1 MPIDIQERLKRA
13 QQQAAANDRA
23 NVDAARNIT
32 PGLRVS
38 GSNRVAPVQQQQ
50 QNDYSGL
57 GGFIRGVGDSATEG
71 IRSSNAGLAAWLA
84 DAGDWLAE
92 HTGGLIDPGANIS
105 LVDTD
110 PQAAAAAA
118 RAATSAIRETAA
130 ETEKDRE
137 YWRQQG
143 QEAKDYLGERQEEID
158 TGEDVE
164 ILTQEGVDAQQR
176 AAEVREAAL
185 KDRGFVGKVLFD
197 ASTAGA
203 QWIYDALLGAI
214 IPGGALASAGIRGAG
229 SGMLESRLAGANLGQ
244 QLLYGIGTGG
254 IEVLTEKISNISN
267 TLTRVFGKGFS
278 DGVVNRLINRLTTNE
293 TGRSVLRTLAS
304 AGGEGVEEMASDV
317 VNPFLQLIYDGDALD
332 QMGTWDYWGDVLYD
346 GLVGSVFGGVVQGAE
361 TGVNRL
367 RGNRGG
373 NTAQTSTGTDAVT
386 AQTDASSAQNQAG
399 VDTQSATEATTT
411 QPGTQQAATNAA
423 PQTTAQAQV
432 AQLLSQP
439 VTNNV
444 ANRILETPE
453 LLSAFEAQTGVTLEG
468 TKAERRA
475 TIKSV
480 AAQIQAQNTVQE
492 QTTGHTVNET
502 VQEAQPQTQA
512 AEQELAGSDAFL
524 RDVAEYTGQPVLQNA
539 NANGVQATDSL
550 GAAPAGFD
558 TFSAALER
566 YGEMPERGT
575 GAREMSIPRAM
586 NDSTVVPRTVQ
597 TFANAGATPEST
609 YTEITRLLEEG
620 GFDHAVITDQA
631 SLARAE
637 ETITREG
644 FNRALTDWTATVRS
658 GKVSKDTTTLGLTL
672 YNNAINAGDTQTGIQ
687 ILVDIVDNAR
697 TAAQATQA
705 LNILN
710 KLTPEGRL
718 YGIQRS
724 IASLQADIQ
733 RRFGDKAP
741 NIKIDEALA
750 SEYLNAPDED
760 ARLAALDNIYKDV
773 ARQVP
778 SDWYDKFNA
787 WRYFAMLANPRTH
800 VRNFA
805 GNAFMRVISGLR
817 DRLSGAMQ
825 SAFVRDRNQRTRS
838 NISRA
843 FNAEDAARYNVAY
856 DEYKR
861 VSAMIADAG
870 KYSNELNQIR
880 KHMQPI
886 KGVLGKLANAN
897 SKLLEW
903 GDMVFSR
910 GAYARSLAQFLK
922 ARGITAEQYVN
933 NSISQEVKAEA
944 QAFAIQ
950 EAQRATF
957 RDFNAFSN
965 LIQQIARAGGNTGAG
980 RVWQTVVGSVLPF
993 TRTPANIVVRGV
1005 ADYSPIGIM
1014 RGVGNLLTSV
1024 RKGNMT
1030 AGEAIDK
1037 IASGLTGTGLMAL
1050 GALLSKLGLVSGG
1063 EGGDEQEQAYN
1074 ELTGFQPYALQVDG
1088 KSYTLDWLAP
1098 AALPFF
1104 TGVEIQKLF
1113 QNSGAD
1119 DGDLLQALGSITQ
1132 PMLEMSMLSGVN
1144 DLLDSVSYAHYNGTD
1159 PIWAALASST
1169 TSYISQYFPSV
1180 FGAAERTLE
1189 DIRYSTY
1196 TDPNSSI
1203 PDDFQYA
1210 ISQALN
1216 RFPGEYNQV
1225 PYIDAWGNTES
1236 SGSTAERFLE
1246 NFLSPGYYS
1255 DNNASW
1261 LENELLRLYE
1271 ATGESVVP
1279 ERTTMSTK
1287 VDGER
1292 LTPKD
1297 YQEYAETLGQTQYE
1311 LLQDLMSYAYYG
1323 QMSDEER
1330 AEAVKDIYEYA
1341 KYTAADT
1348 IGREYNSSMSA
1359 HAKEAEQQGI
1369 DALQYIM
1376 IYNAMGD
1383 FTSDKDENGDT
1394 ISGSKKNKIVEYIN
1408 SQDLTQTQKDWL
1420 YLVDRGYSQ
1429 SGLADTPWH

>member
-38 GSNRVAPVQQQQ
+38 GSNSIAPIQAQQ

-57 GGFIRGVGDSATEG
+57 GGFLRGMGENALEG
-71 IRSSNAGLAAWLA
+71 IRSANAGFSAWLA

-130 ETEKDRE
+130 DTEKDRE

-164 ILTQEGVDAQQR
+164 ILTQKGVDAQQR
-176 AAEVREAAL
+176 AAEIREAAL
-185 KDRGFVGKVLFD
+185 EGRGFVGQVLFD
-197 ASTAGA
+197 VGSTGL
-203 QWIYDALLGAI
+203 QWVYDALLGAL
-214 IPGGALASAGIRGAG
+214 IPGGALASAGLRGAG
-229 SGMLESRLAGANLGQ
+229 SGMLEARLAGANLGQ

-254 IEVLTEKISNISN
+254 VEVLTEKISNISN

-278 DGVVNRLINRLTTNE
+278 DGVVNRLINRLTTNA

-304 AGGEGVEEMASDV
+304 AGGEGVEEMVSDV

-373 NTAQTSTGTDAVT
+373 NTAQTSTDTQP
-386 AQTDASSAQNQAG
+386 AQTTAPNIQTGA
-399 VDTQSATEATTT
+399 DTTTPAETAAEAPTAPQTATEVEALLSSGTVSNSVAERIITTPELRAQFEALAGQQLT
-411 QPGTQQAATNAA
+411 GTKSEMRNTIKEFARQRAADAAVEQFEADVAEMNGESVAQAQQAANVSEI
-423 PQTTAQAQV
+423 PN
-432 AQLLSQP
+432 SSP
-439 VTNNV
+439 VQDVN
-444 ANRILETPE
+444 TPVMPDS
-453 LLSAFEAQTGVTLEG
+453 SAV
-468 TKAERRA
+468 
-475 TIKSV
+475 S
-480 AAQIQAQNTVQE
+480 
-492 QTTGHTVNET
+492 
-502 VQEAQPQTQA
+502 P
-512 AEQELAGSDAFL
+512 
-524 RDVAEYTGQPVLQNA
+524 
-539 NANGVQATDSL
+539 TDSL

-558 TFSAALER
+558 RFSAALNR

-586 NDSTVVPRTVQ
+586 NDSTVVPQTVQ

-637 ETITREG
+637 ETITRDG
-644 FNRALTDWTATVRS
+644 FNRALADWTATVRS
-658 GKVSKDTTTLGLTL
+658 GRVSKDTTTLGLTL
-672 YNNAINAGDTQTGIQ
+672 YNNAINAGDVQTGIQ

-697 TAAQATQA
+697 DAAQATQA
-705 LNILN
+705 VGILN

-724 IASLQADIQ
+724 IARLQADIQ

-760 ARLAALDNIYKDV
+760 ARLEALDNIYKDV

-805 GNAFMRVISGLR
+805 GNAFMRVISGVR

-903 GDMVFSR
+903 GDTVFSR

-1144 DLLDSVSYAHYNGTD
+1144 DLLDSVSYAQYNGTS
-1159 PIWAALASST
+1159 PIWAALSSAA

-1180 FGAAERTLE
+1180 FGAIERTIE
-1189 DIRYSTY
+1189 DQRYTTY
-1196 TDPNSSI
+1196 TDPNSPV

-1216 RFPGEYNQV
+1216 RAPGEYNQI
-1225 PYIDAWGNTES
+1225 PYINAWGETES
-1236 SGSTAERFLE
+1236 TGSTGVRALE

-1255 DNNASW
+1255 ELMDDP
-1261 LENELLRLYE
+1261 LTNELMEIYE
-1271 ATGESVVP
+1271 ETGEAVIP
-1279 ERTTMSTK
+1279 ERVTMSTK

-1292 LTPKD
+1292 LTPENFE
-1297 YQEYAETLGQTQYE
+1297 EYATTLGQTQRE
-1311 LLQDLMSYAYYG
+1311 MLEDLTSYAFFDR
-1323 QMSDEER
+1323 MSSDEK
-1330 AEAVKDIYEYA
+1330 AAAVQDIYEYA
-1341 KYTAADT
+1341 KHVAADA
-1348 IGREYNSSMSA
+1348 IGRETYSPMSDKA
-1359 HAKEAEQQGI
+1359 MTAETQGI
-1369 DALQYIM
+1369 DPVQYLLW
-1376 IYNAMGD
+1376 YRDMGS
-1383 FTSDKDENGDT
+1383 FESDKDANGDT
-1394 ISGSKKNKIVEYIN
+1394 ISGSKKAKVVSYID
-1408 SQDLTQTQKDWL
+1408 SLSLTPEQKDWL
-1420 YLVDRGYSQ
+1420 YLHDRGYAA
-1429 SGLADTPWH
+1429 SGLDETPWHQR